1 MSKTPQEIEAEVAAK
16 AKTEEERAISEKV
29 LLAKNSY
36 SLTDFKETYGIG
48 DESSKKLAEQMTE
61 LKLSGSSLFR
71 EFFGNTTAQ
80 TMVPAQFLAQI
91 VLGATSNPL
100 FRDFSSVVSKDTG
113 ESIWIRRADD
123 TQEAQVVE
131 EGAEALID
139 RVDYE
144 KSEFTYNK
152 IMKRPAWSY
161 EALADTPIDLIGVN
175 NKLMGA
181 QVTLKED
188 HLHIADAYYWSSGAR
203 AATYSNTI
211 GVVVGHTYLQNL
223 IDAVVDLPCD
233 SEGFYKAD
241 VIIMNCTAYKALLK
255 DTNLPDASYWGGITF
270 IQSGE
275 LAKILGCK
283 IYVRTL
289 KQYGGD
295 YQKPCED
302 LTTDDL
308 STYIIDSR
316 FAFAVID
323 RVPLTVDDWDIPA
336 RQISNA
342 NIWERTILAVLQ
354 PRAYRRMTAISE
366 AE

>member
-1 MSKTPQEIEAEVAAK
+1 MSK
-16 AKTEEERAISEKV
+16 
-29 LLAKNSY
+29 SY
-36 SLTDFKETYGIG
+36 SLIDFKEQFGIG
-48 DESSKKLAEQMTE
+48 DVAKKALNDKMTE
-61 LKLSGSSLFR
+61 LKLSGATLFR
-71 EFFGNTTAQ
+71 EFFSNVTAT
-80 TMVPAQFLAQI
+80 TMVPAQFLSQI

-100 FRDFSSVVSKDTG
+100 FRAFCPVISKDSG
-113 ESIWIRRADD
+113 ESIWVRRADD
-123 TQEAQVVE
+123 TQAAQVVK

-152 IMKRPAWSY
+152 IMKRPAWSW

-181 QVTLKED
+181 QITLKED
-188 HLHIADAYYWSSGAR
+188 HLGMADIYYWSSGAR
-203 AATYSNTI
+203 ATTYANTI
-211 GVVVGHTYLQNL
+211 APTGGQTYLQNL

-241 VIIMNCTAYKALLK
+241 TIIMRCDCYKLLLK

-270 IQSGE
+270 IQTGE
-275 LAKILGCK
+275 LSKILGCA

-289 KQYGGD
+289 KTYGGD

-302 LTTDDL
+302 LTTDDH
-308 STYIIDSR
+308 SSYIIDSR

-323 RVPLTVDDWDIPA
+323 RVPLTIDDWDVES
-336 RQISNA
+336 RQLTNA
-342 NIWERTILAVLQ
+342 NIWERTILAILQ
-354 PRAYRRMTAISE
+354 PRAYRRLTDCTV

>member
-1 MSKTPQEIEAEVAAK
+1 MSKK
-16 AKTEEERAISEKV
+16 
-29 LLAKNSY
+29 SY
-36 SLTDFKETYGIG
+36 SLVDFKETFGVG
-48 DESSKKLAEQMTE
+48 DEATKNLNAKMVE

-71 EFFGNTTAQ
+71 EFFGNTTAT

-91 VLGATSNPL
+91 VMGATSNPL
-100 FRDFSSVVSKDTG
+100 FRDFAPVVSKDVG
-113 ESIWIRRADD
+113 ESIWVRRADD

-161 EALADTPIDLIGVN
+161 EALADTPIDLIGIN
-175 NKLMGA
+175 NQLMGA

-188 HLHIADAYYWSSGAR
+188 HLGLADIYYWSSGAR
-203 AATYSNTI
+203 ATTYTNTVAPT
-211 GVVVGHTYLQNL
+211 GGQTFLQNL
-223 IDAVVDLPCD
+223 IDTVVDLPCD

-241 VIIMNCTAYKALLK
+241 VIIMNCDGYKALLK
-255 DTNLPDASYWGGITF
+255 DTNLPDASYWGGVTF
-270 IQSGE
+270 IQTGE

-289 KQYGGD
+289 KEYGGD

-302 LTTDDL
+302 LTTDTD
-308 STYIIDSR
+308 STYVIDSR
-316 FAFAVID
+316 FSFAVID
-323 RVPLTVDDWDIPA
+323 RVPLTVDDWDIEA
-336 RQISNA
+336 RQLTNA
-342 NIWERTILAVLQ
+342 NIWERTILGILQ
-354 PRAYRRMTAISE
+354 PRAYRRLTAQTSV
-366 AE
+366 

>member
-1 MSKTPQEIEAEVAAK
+1 MSKTPEELAVEVKAKKEAEVQ
-16 AKTEEERAISEKV
+16 
-29 LLAKNSY
+29 LAKEQAILKSRSY
-36 SLTDFKETYGIG
+36 SLVDFKESFGIG
-48 DESSKKLAEQMTE
+48 DEATKNLGRKMNE

-71 EFFGNTTAQ
+71 EFFGNTTAS

-100 FRDFSSVVSKDTG
+100 FRDFSPVVSKDAG

-123 TQEAQVVE
+123 TQEAQVVQ
-131 EGAEALID
+131 EGSEALID

-144 KSEFTYNK
+144 KSEFIYNK
-152 IMKRPAWSY
+152 IMKRPMWSY
-161 EALADTPIDLIGVN
+161 EALLDTPLDLIGVN

-188 HLHIADAYYWSSGAR
+188 HLGLADIYYWSSGAR
-203 AATYSNTI
+203 ATTYGNTI
-211 GVVVGHTYLQNL
+211 GSTGGQTYLQNL

-233 SEGFYKAD
+233 SEGFYRAD
-241 VIIMNCTAYKALLK
+241 VIIMNCAGYKLLLK
-255 DTNLPDASYWGGITF
+255 DTSLPDASYWGGVTF
-270 IQSGE
+270 IQTGE

-295 YQKPCED
+295 FQKPCED
-302 LTTDDL
+302 LTTDTD
-308 STYIIDSR
+308 STYIVDSR

-323 RVPLTVDDWDIPA
+323 RIPLTIDDWDIEA
-336 RQISNA
+336 RQITNA
-342 NIWERTILAVLQ
+342 NIWERTILGILQ
-354 PRAYRRMTAISE
+354 PRAYRRLTEQTSA
-366 AE
+366 

>member
-1 MSKTPQEIEAEVAAK
+1 MNK
-16 AKTEEERAISEKV
+16 A
-29 LLAKNSY
+29 Y
-36 SLTDFKETYGIG
+36 SLMNFKEEYGIG
-48 DESSKKLAEQMTE
+48 EDAAKNLNAKMVE
-61 LKLSGSSLFR
+61 LNLSGSTLFQ
-71 EFFGNTTAQ
+71 EFFGNTTAT

-100 FRDFSSVVSKDTG
+100 FRDFSPVISKDTG

-123 TQEAQVVE
+123 TQEAQVVN

-144 KSEFTYNK
+144 KSEFPYRK

-188 HLHIADAYYWSSGAR
+188 HLGMADIYYWSSGAR
-203 AATYSNTI
+203 ATTYANTVAPTA
-211 GVVVGHTYLQNL
+211 GQTFLQNL

-241 VIIMNCTAYKALLK
+241 VIIMNCDGYKALLK

-275 LAKILGCK
+275 LANILGCK

-302 LTTDDL
+302 LTTDSD
-308 STYIIDSR
+308 STYVIDSR
-316 FAFAVID
+316 FAFSVID
-323 RVPLTVDDWDIPA
+323 RVPLTIDNWDIEA

-342 NIWERTILAVLQ
+342 NIWMRTVLGILQ
-354 PRAYRRMTAISE
+354 PRAYRRLTAQTVE
-366 AE
+366 E